1 MKKNVVEH
9 GEPVTV
15 IERAPNTSTSI
26 DRRLVWIMAIACA
39 FSVANL
45 YYVQPLLADMGKGF
59 AISAAQIGLVAT
71 IGQVGYA
78 CGLLLIVPLGDKYNQ
93 RTIIVSMLV
102 IVTAALVAMATAPT
116 FAFLTVASFL
126 VGLTTVVPQVIIPYA
141 ANLASDG
148 ERGRVVG
155 TVMSGLLIGILLART
170 LSGYIGAQFGWRQVY
185 WMAAV
190 LMILLAIVLRFALPN
205 DTMQKKGMS
214 YASLMKSLWDLL
226 QREPV
231 LRETSV
237 FGALTFGTFSA
248 FWVTLSFLLATP
260 PYHFGSEVAGLFGLV
275 GVAGALAAS
284 FVGKFADRRDARS
297 ANGAM
302 MLVTLVSFILMWLA
316 GQWLIGLIIGVVLL
330 DLGTQGNQVANQ
342 TRVYSLNGEARNR
355 LNTVYMVIYFIGGSL
370 GSLLGTYAWSLDHWN
385 GVGIVGCGLM
395 VIALGFYAL
404 GSVKRKRASAAVIP
418 NAE

>member
-1 MKKNVVEH
+1 VKKNVVEH
-9 GEPVTV
+9 AEPVAV
-15 IERAPNTSTSI
+15 LANEHDISKGI
-26 DRRLVWIMAIACA
+26 DRRLVWIMAVACA

-45 YYVQPLLADMGKGF
+45 YYVQPLLSDMSKGF
-59 AISAAQIGLVAT
+59 GVSAAQIGLVAT

-93 RTIIVSMLV
+93 RTIIVSTLAIVTVSLV
-102 IVTAALVAMATAPT
+102 IMAVAPT
-116 FAFLTVASFL
+116 FFLLVIASFL
-126 VGLTTVVPQVIIPYA
+126 VGLTTVVPQLIIPYA

-170 LSGYIGAQFGWRQVY
+170 VSGYIGAVFGWRQAY
-185 WMAAV
+185 WMAAI
-190 LMILLAIVLRFALPN
+190 LMILLAVVLRFALPN
-205 DTMQKKGMS
+205 DTARKKGMS
-214 YASLMKSLWDLL
+214 YPSLMKSLWDLIR
-226 QREPV
+226 REPV
-231 LRETSV
+231 LRETSL

-284 FVGKFADRRDARS
+284 FVGKFADRSDARY

-302 MLVTLVSFILMWLA
+302 MLVTLVSFVLMWLA
-316 GQWLIGLIIGVVLL
+316 GQWLIGLIIGVILL
-330 DLGTQGNQVANQ
+330 DLGAQGNQVANQ

-355 LNTVYMVIYFIGGSL
+355 LNTVYMFLYFVGGSL
-370 GSLLGTYAWSLDHWN
+370 GSLLGTYGWSLGHWN
-385 GVGIVGCGLM
+385 GVGVVGCGLM
-395 VIALGFYAL
+395 IVALGAYVL
-404 GSVKRKRASAAVIP
+404 GSVKRRQRNAAV
-418 NAE
+418 